1 MRKKRNAFLTIFLG
15 HNRVGK
21 TTVARRLALAYRKA
35 NPSNVI
41 YRFDP
46 QNKFSDIPGT
56 VAIVDNDWEYMLNK
70 KDCLIILDDYR
81 MLLSDDKLDKN
92 FLRLLALRDEH
103 GIDIILITH
112 HPDLIH
118 QRISYYTTE
127 LFIFYCNKSDD
138 TSSSTKL
145 CNSGRVLGLIDDV
158 NKYCHDR
165 GSKYGDNPGDFIYLT
180 YDNLEDTVK
189 YSTFGYVDKKKAL

>member
-1 MRKKRNAFLTIFLG
+1 MRNKRNAKLTIMLG
-15 HNRVGK
+15 HNRTGK
-21 TTVARRLALAYRKA
+21 TTVAKKLAVAYREE
-35 NPSNVI
+35 NPNNPI

-46 QNKFSDIPGT
+46 QNKFGDIKNTTRIG
-56 VAIVDNDWEYMLNK
+56 DNEWEFFLSK

-127 LFIFYCNKSDD
+127 LFLFYCNVSDD
-138 TSSSTKL
+138 LSTSKKL
-145 CNSGRVLGLIDDV
+145 ANGTEVMELIQRV
-158 NKYCHDR
+158 NKFCNEH
-165 GSKYGDNPGDFIYLT
+165 GKYGKNEGDFRYLI
-180 YDNLEDTVK
+180 YDNLETEVK
-189 YSTFGYVDKKKAL
+189 FSSFD